1 MLLGPCAYAAAAQL
15 LAGAALLAHTDP
27 DSFSHTAV
35 ALAATTGVL
44 TRPLARIATRFVR
57 DTSRVHHL
65 AGQVWAVSV
74 QLFFAMAV
82 AGAYDGTGSALAEK
96 LATPFVLA
104 VVVGLSFATGA
115 QGALLAVSRD
125 AVVHLSVTVLA
136 MTAIKLRVAY
146 THTYLALHVACLGS
160 IALGYVCVCR
170 HVDLREVERE
180 GAEAILRTAVLTKQ
194 PYVVTDA
201 QLTILAVN
209 RRFTDV
215 LGYEADEVYGKNVS
229 VVLET
234 SVDTHWVQLATTKEK
249 TDHVWSV
256 VTKAGPR
263 LPVRITFGETR
274 CPANGSRLYY
284 AKFAS
289 MVLEQ
294 RNAQLVA
301 EKERLAWDLASC
313 VGACERDSFA
323 MREAPGRATTIKV
336 DVRGDGNERLGAAT
350 HRTLGAMQD
359 PEVTRRAVSCA
370 RSYDHVDSRDASPVA
385 PGASGTRGSART
397 VAPPPPSARSDAS
410 GTTVVTLVSS
420 VMDTVSVAAAKDVT
434 RAPPPTKDVR
444 LRRPTKTSSEPKSSK
459 PTLSPRDHA
468 PSARGRAQPLPAV
481 ECNVGTADLREY
493 S

>member
-1 MLLGPCAYAAAAQL
+1 MPLGPRAYAAAVQL
-15 LAGAALLAHTDP
+15 LAGAALLAHMDP
-27 DSFSHTAV
+27 NSFSHAAV

-44 TRPLARIATRFVR
+44 TRPLARIATRLVR
-57 DTSRVHHL
+57 DASRVHHL
-65 AGQVWAVSV
+65 SGRVWAVLV
-74 QLFFAMAV
+74 QLFFAMTV
-82 AGAYDGTGSALAEK
+82 AGAYDGTGPAFAEK

-104 VVVGLSFATGA
+104 VVVGLSFAIGA
-115 QGALLAVSRD
+115 QGALVAVSHD
-125 AVVHLSVTVLA
+125 AVVHLSVTMLA

-146 THTYLALHVACLGS
+146 THAYLALHVACLGGV
-160 IALGYVCVCR
+160 ALGYVCVHR
-170 HVDLREVERE
+170 HADLREAERE
-180 GAEAILRTAVLTKQ
+180 GAEAIVHTAVLTKQ

-234 SVDTHWVQLATTKEK
+234 SVDSHWVQLATTKEK
-249 TDHVWSV
+249 TDHVWSAI
-256 VTKAGPR
+256 TKAGPR

-313 VGACERDSFA
+313 VGARCEC
-323 MREAPGRATTIKV
+323 ATTIKV
-336 DVRGDGNERLGAAT
+336 DVSGDDSGRPRAAT

-385 PGASGTRGSART
+385 SGASGAGGSASART

-410 GTTVVTLVSS
+410 GTTVVTLASS

-459 PTLSPRDHA
+459 PTHSPRDHA
-468 PSARGRAQPLPAV
+468 PTARGRAQPLPAV
-481 ECNVGTADLREY
+481 ECNLGTDDLREC